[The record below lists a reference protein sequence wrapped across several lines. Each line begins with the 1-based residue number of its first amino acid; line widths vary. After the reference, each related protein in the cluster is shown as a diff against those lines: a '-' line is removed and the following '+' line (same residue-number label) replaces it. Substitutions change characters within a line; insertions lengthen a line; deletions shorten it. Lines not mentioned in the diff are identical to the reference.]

1 VKKRGCEK
9 NRRENSLVNLDLA
22 VKTGGILSA
31 KKGEDIRV
39 IDISEQSSFADFF
52 VNATAL
58 NERQLS
64 ALADEVEGQ
73 LSKEGILPKNVEGRP
88 NSGWLLMD
96 YGDMIVNVFLPQ
108 QREMY
113 QIEKIWSDGK
123 FVEIE

>member
-1 VKKRGCEK
+1 M
-9 NRRENSLVNLDLA
+9 VNLDLA